1 MRKAGIITLF
11 ILICTGTSLA
21 LMEVLDETTD
31 KIKGFYFVENT
42 DGESHMSL
50 DPGKEGRTISDER
63 LDEPVAVEEPLPWFM
78 APFSG
83 EDGSSGKGFLGVA
96 KKYGFFVV
104 LTAACLIWYL
114 RRKKKNK
121 KKEEIPETS
130 NTPYTFKPNQSGLVE
145 GQSIIL
151 TEEQLNEIRQMMKD
165 WEAHLS
171 ILNRK
176 KNHETIQ
183 EWFKRI
189 KGPTEVIPL
198 YEKVRY
204 GGKSFTNKELQ
215 LFKEFL
221 DSL

>member
-1 MRKAGIITLF
+1 MKKVGIITLF
-11 ILICTGTSLA
+11 ILICAGTSLA

-63 LDEPVAVEEPLPWFM
+63 LDEPIVVDEPLSWFM
-78 APFSG
+78 DPFSS
-83 EDGSSGKGFLGVA
+83 EDGSSGKGFFGVA
-96 KKYGFFVV
+96 KKYGLFVV
-104 LTAACLIWYL
+104 LSAACLIWYL

-121 KKEEIPETS
+121 KTEGIPETS
-130 NTPYTFKPNQSGLVE
+130 NTPYTFKTDQSESVVE
-145 GQSIIL
+145 QPVIL
-151 TEEQLNEIRQMMKD
+151 TEEKLNEIRQMMKD
-165 WEAHLS
+165 WETHLS

-215 LFKEFL
+215 LLKKFL
-221 DSL
+221 R